1 MAPMTA
7 QELPQHPEYPHI
19 VWQLTPQSQ
28 GKVPVAKDRGGPFN
42 VAYELHGSGPRHLVV
57 SGPTSRYYS
66 LPFGMGATSGMQLSS
81 PLSCHRFVS
90 VAFVVS
96 TSARRLRS
104 LNMPTSLFS
113 ILLSDTA
120 SEDLT
125 SCSGSW
131 AWVA

>member
-28 GKVPVAKDRGGPFN
+28 GKVPVAKDRGGPFH
-42 VAYELHGSGPRHLVV
+42 VAYEVHGNGPRHLVV

-66 LPFGMGATSGMQLSS
+66 RPFDMGATSGMQLSS

-104 LNMPTSLFS
+104 LNMPTSLFFLFYS
-113 ILLSDTA
+113 PTQPPEI
-120 SEDLT
+120 
-125 SCSGSW
+125 
-131 AWVA
+131 